1 MTKNSTLSFLLKC
14 FEIFFI
20 LLITIISFIPFLWLI
35 LTSFKFRTDILS
47 PVIKLFFSPTLSNY
61 IKAFVEGEF
70 STYFINSSTIAI
82 CNVILCL
89 FIGLPAAYAFSRFKV
104 FGEKHLFFY
113 ILSTRMAPAI
123 ALVLPLY
130 IFFRQIGILGTT
142 TAVVI
147 AHATFNLALVIYLMK
162 NYFNDIPKE
171 IDEAALVDGASE
183 FDIFLKIIL
192 PNAKSGIIV
201 VAIITFLF
209 SWNEFLFTLLIGGSY
224 TMTLTAAFPGLVTP
238 LGTYWGQLAAVSV
251 VVSLPVIFSVW
262 YLQKHLVRGLT
273 FGAVK

>member
-1 MTKNSTLSFLLKC
+1 MIDNLKLKSLIKH
-14 FEIFFI
+14 FEIIFI
-20 LLITIISFIPFLWLI
+20 ILVTLISFIPFLWLI

-47 PVIKLFFSPTLSNY
+47 PVLKLFFSPTLSNY
-61 IKAFVEGEF
+61 TKAFVEGEF
-70 STYFINSSTIAI
+70 STYFLNSFTIATG
-82 CNVILCL
+82 NVILCL

-104 FGEKHLFFY
+104 FGEKHIFFY
-113 ILSTRMAPAI
+113 VLSTRMAPAI

-130 IFFRQIGILGTT
+130 MFFKQIGILGTT
-142 TAVVI
+142 AAVII

-162 NYFNDIPKE
+162 NFFNDIPRE

-209 SWNEFLFTLLIGGSY
+209 SWNEFLFTLLIGGSN
-224 TMTLTAAFPGLVTP
+224 TTTLTAAFPGLVTP

-251 VVSLPVIFSVW
+251 VVSLPVIISVW

-273 FGAVK
+273 FGAIK

>member
-1 MTKNSTLSFLLKC
+1 MAGNLKLKSLIKY
-14 FEIFFI
+14 FEIVFI
-20 LLITIISFIPFLWLI
+20 IIITLISFIPFLWLI

-47 PVIKLFFSPTLSNY
+47 PVLKLFFNPTLSNY
-61 IKAFVEGEF
+61 TKAFVEGEF
-70 STYFINSSTIAI
+70 STYFLNSLTIATG
-82 CNVILCL
+82 NVILCL

-104 FGEKHLFFY
+104 FGEKHIFFY
-113 ILSTRMAPAI
+113 VLSTRMAPAI

-130 IFFRQIGILGTT
+130 MFFKQIGILGTSA
-142 TAVVI
+142 AVII

-162 NYFNDIPKE
+162 NFFNDIPKE

-192 PNAKSGIIV
+192 PNAKSGVIV

-209 SWNEFLFTLLIGGSY
+209 SWNEFLFTLLIGGSN
-224 TMTLTAAFPGLVTP
+224 TTTLTAAFPGLVTP

-251 VVSLPVIFSVW
+251 VVSLPVIISVW

-273 FGAVK
+273 FGAIK